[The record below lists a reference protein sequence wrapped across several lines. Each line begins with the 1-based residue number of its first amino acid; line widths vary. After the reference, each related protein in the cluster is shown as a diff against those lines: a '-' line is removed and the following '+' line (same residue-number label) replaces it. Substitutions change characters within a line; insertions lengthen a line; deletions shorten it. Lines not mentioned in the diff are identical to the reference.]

1 MRVLCRAVTKSK
13 SDNDP
18 DGRLGNPDSRMN
30 YHEFAITQGH
40 VIHVTH

>member
-18 DGRLGNPDSRMN
+18 DGRGNPDSRMN